1 MATGGKRKGKMK
13 SSPPAKT
20 IANANNIVPIKTEI
34 SPDDS
39 NFRLR
44 RMTGDKK
51 RYPPEKDVLRR
62 IKRV

>member
-1 MATGGKRKGKMK
+1 MKTTKKKKKRDQLL
-13 SSPPAKT
+13 
-20 IANANNIVPIKTEI
+20 IVDANKIVPIKTEI
-34 SPDDS
+34 SPDDW

-51 RYPPEKDVLRR
+51 RYPPEKDSFRR

>member
-1 MATGGKRKGKMK
+1 MKNPRNNKMK
-13 SSPPAKT
+13 ASPPAKI
-20 IANANNIVPIKTEI
+20 IANANDIVPIQTEQ
-34 SPDDS
+34 SPDDI

-51 RYPPEKDVLRR
+51 RYPPEKDTLRR

>member
-1 MATGGKRKGKMK
+1 MANKQRKKKKRDQLL
-13 SSPPAKT
+13 
-20 IANANNIVPIKTEI
+20 IVDANMIVPIKTEQ
-34 SPDDS
+34 SPDDI

-51 RYPPEKDVLRR
+51 RYPPEKDSLRR

>member
-1 MATGGKRKGKMK
+1 MAKKQGKKKKRDQLLI
-13 SSPPAKT
+13 S
-20 IANANNIVPIKTEI
+20 NANMIVPIKTEI
-34 SPDDS
+34 SPDDW

-51 RYPPEKDVLRR
+51 RYPPEQDKHRR

>member
-1 MATGGKRKGKMK
+1 MAKKQRKKKKRDQLLI
-13 SSPPAKT
+13 SD
-20 IANANNIVPIKTEI
+20 ANMIVPIKTEI
-34 SPDDS
+34 SPDDF

-51 RYPPEKDVLRR
+51 RYPPEKDTLRR

>member
-1 MATGGKRKGKMK
+1 MKKKKQKKRDKLLI
-13 SSPPAKT
+13 S
-20 IANANNIVPIKTEI
+20 NANMIVPIKTEI
-34 SPDDS
+34 SPDDW

-51 RYPPEKDVLRR
+51 RYPPEKDKHRR

>member
-1 MATGGKRKGKMK
+1 MKKSKKKKKRDQLL
-13 SSPPAKT
+13 

-34 SPDDS
+34 SPDDF

-51 RYPPEKDVLRR
+51 RYPPEKDTLRR